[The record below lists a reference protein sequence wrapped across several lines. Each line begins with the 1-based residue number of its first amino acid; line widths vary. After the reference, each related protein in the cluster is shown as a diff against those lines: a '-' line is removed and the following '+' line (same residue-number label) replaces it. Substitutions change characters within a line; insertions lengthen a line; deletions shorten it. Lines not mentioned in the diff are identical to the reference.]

1 MSKHYQKSR
10 EWGGDLW
17 ECLDT
22 KMKAE
27 DFMTIRKTENV
38 EEEDDD
44 TNATKIYNEKVKE
57 Q

>member
-10 EWGGDLW
+10 EWGSDLW
-17 ECLDT
+17 EYLDT

-27 DFMTIRKTENV
+27 DFMTIRKTEHPDD
-38 EEEDDD
+38 EEADA
-44 TNATKIYNEKVKE
+44 NATKVFTEKVKE

>member
-10 EWGGDLW
+10 EWGSDLW
-17 ECLDT
+17 GYLDT

-38 EEEDDD
+38 EEDDD

>member
-10 EWGGDLW
+10 EWGSDLW
-17 ECLDT
+17 EYLDT

-27 DFMTIRKTENV
+27 DLMTIRKTENV